1 MAKFKAEDFTGNIV
15 GIVIAVI
22 VVCLIAL
29 PIINGMIGTDGTP
42 EGSTYPI
49 QSGTTLATVVQVI
62 PIFLILAVLL
72 AVVALFM
79 KNRN

>member
-1 MAKFKAEDFTGNIV
+1 MAKFEAEDFTGNIV

-42 EGSTYPI
+42 TGSTYPI
-49 QSGTTLATVVQVI
+49 QSGTTLATVIQVI

>member
-1 MAKFKAEDFTGNIV
+1 MNTEDFTSKVV

-22 VVCLIAL
+22 VIAVVAI

-49 QSGTTLATVVQVI
+49 QSRSTEATIIKVI
-62 PIFLILAVLL
+62 PIFLILAVLMG
-72 AVVALFM
+72 VVYMFLNGK
-79 KNRN
+79 KN